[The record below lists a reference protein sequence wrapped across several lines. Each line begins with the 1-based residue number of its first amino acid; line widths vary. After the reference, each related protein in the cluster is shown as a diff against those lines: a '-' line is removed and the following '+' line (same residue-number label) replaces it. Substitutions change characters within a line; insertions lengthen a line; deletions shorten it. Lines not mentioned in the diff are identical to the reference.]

1 MRASPEKWHL
11 SKDVQEVREGLWKSI
26 PGRED
31 TERAPESA
39 CSVGGTMEV
48 RDD

>member
-26 PGRED
+26 PGRGHREGPR
-31 TERAPESA
+31 E
-39 CSVGGTMEV
+39 CLQCW
-48 RDD
+48 RDNGDQR